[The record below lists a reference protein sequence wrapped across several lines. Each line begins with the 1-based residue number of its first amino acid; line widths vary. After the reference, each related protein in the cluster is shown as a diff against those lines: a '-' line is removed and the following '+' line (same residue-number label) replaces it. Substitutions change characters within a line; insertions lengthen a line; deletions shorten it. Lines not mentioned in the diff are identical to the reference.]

1 MRKIL
6 LNYCCVIL
14 LMFPNALIFS
24 KEIEPPLP
32 KTNPSLPQG
41 LPINIGF
48 SYLFIAGLAYG
59 VYVIRKRVKD

>member
-1 MRKIL
+1 
-6 LNYCCVIL
+6 
-14 LMFPNALIFS
+14 MFPNALIFS